1 MQKYN
6 HNSEIIITFQFL
18 KRNLFGNVF
27 RRDKVKFG
35 YVRPLYNDKDCS
47 IQLEKLN
54 KASNCDYI
62 FKELHGEPKKRME
75 LEKLLMSLQP
85 NDVILVERMFVLA
98 DTTRHLMEL
107 LKLCKRDGVTIEFL
121 DEGLN
126 SRDLISF
133 SLQDMI
139 QKMIHFQTDIIKQS
153 TIIGMEQAKDEGKA
167 IGRPR
172 KSDENIKKAISMY
185 QSGTYTLHDIKQ
197 ETGIS
202 KSTLYRYLENAD
214 LK

>member
-1 MQKYN
+1 M
-6 HNSEIIITFQFL
+6 
-18 KRNLFGNVF
+18 
-27 RRDKVKFG
+27 KFG
-35 YVRPLYNDKDCS
+35 YVRPLYNDKDCC

-54 KASNCDYI
+54 NIGGFDRV
-62 FKELHGEPKKRME
+62 FKELHGKPKKRIE
-75 LEKLLMSLQP
+75 LEKLLMNLQP

-126 SRDLISF
+126 SKEVISF

-139 QKMIHFQTDIIKQS
+139 QRMIHFQTDIIKQS

-185 QSGTYTLHDIKQ
+185 QSGSYTLHEIKQ

-202 KSTLYRYLENAD
+202 KSTLYRYLENDD